1 MIRNK
6 KAMLFCFQIILT
18 GALITGAPCLA
29 SGDTGVNEVISQNS
43 DKNIVIVETNNTEIV
58 TDKNEN
64 NSAYADQDTGKE
76 ESVSDSVFG
85 SSDTASDST
94 EADHSGEGQIH
105 KPAGLKAPDFTSD
118 PDFVDDSTD
127 NTYGYYTIMGCTTVD
142 EEDMVAQYEAQ
153 NVEYPSGI
161 LTEGGAP
168 DIDTFCAIVIEEAD
182 AEGVRGEVVYEQA
195 MLETG
200 WLQFGGDASA
210 GQFNFSGLG
219 TTGGGVAGNSFPDV
233 RTGIRAQVQH
243 LKAYASS
250 EELVQACVDNRFQY
264 VARESAPY
272 VEWLG
277 IQENPYGGGWA
288 AGRSYG
294 YKLRSLLADL
304 KGEEYVWPEST
315 ETVER

>member
-1 MIRNK
+1 MYRFRNSFCLRMM
-6 KAMLFCFQIILT
+6 ML
-18 GALITGAPCLA
+18 A
-29 SGDTGVNEVISQNS
+29 GVL
-43 DKNIVIVETNNTEIV
+43 
-58 TDKNEN
+58 
-64 NSAYADQDTGKE
+64 
-76 ESVSDSVFG
+76 VFG
-85 SSDTASDST
+85 TPVGVFA
-94 EADHSGEGQIH
+94 EEVDHSMEGQIS
-105 KPAGLKAPDFTSD
+105 KPQSSGESD
-118 PDFVDDSTD
+118 TDSFVDDSTD
-127 NTYGYYTIMGCTTVD
+127 NTYGYYTIMGGTTAT

-168 DIDTFCAIVIEEAD
+168 DIDTFCTIVIEEAD

-200 WLQFGGDASA
+200 WLQFQGDASA

-250 EELVQACVDNRFQY
+250 EALNQECVDERFGY
-264 VARESAPY
+264 VTRETAPY

-277 IQENPYGGGWA
+277 IQENPYGSGWA
-288 AGRSYG
+288 AGKDYG
-294 YKLRSLLADL
+294 SKLRKILSSVS
-304 KGEEYVWPEST
+304 EM
-315 ETVER
+315 

>member
-1 MIRNK
+1 
-6 KAMLFCFQIILT
+6 ML
-18 GALITGAPCLA
+18 A
-29 SGDTGVNEVISQNS
+29 GVL
-43 DKNIVIVETNNTEIV
+43 
-58 TDKNEN
+58 
-64 NSAYADQDTGKE
+64 
-76 ESVSDSVFG
+76 VFG
-85 SSDTASDST
+85 TPAGVLAEDV
-94 EADHSGEGQIH
+94 DHSMEGQIS
-105 KPAGLKAPDFTSD
+105 KPQSSGESD
-118 PDFVDDSTD
+118 TDSFVDDSTD
-127 NTYGYYTIMGCTTVD
+127 NTYGYYTFCT
-142 EEDMVAQYEAQ
+142 
-153 NVEYPSGI
+153 
-161 LTEGGAP
+161 
-168 DIDTFCAIVIEEAD
+168 IVIEEAD

-250 EELVQACVDNRFQY
+250 EDLNQACVDNRFQY

-294 YKLRSLLADL
+294 YKLRSLLAGL
-304 KGEEYVWPEST
+304 KGEEYAWPEST

>member
-1 MIRNK
+1 MMGTWQAFWCSERLQVFWQRKRIILWRVRFRSLSHLERVIQRVLWMIP
-6 KAMLFCFQIILT
+6 QIILMD
-18 GALITGAPCLA
+18 IIR
-29 SGDTGVNEVISQNS
+29 SW
-43 DKNIVIVETNNTEIV
+43 
-58 TDKNEN
+58 
-64 NSAYADQDTGKE
+64 
-76 ESVSDSVFG
+76 
-85 SSDTASDST
+85 
-94 EADHSGEGQIH
+94 
-105 KPAGLKAPDFTSD
+105 
-118 PDFVDDSTD
+118 
-127 NTYGYYTIMGCTTVD
+127 GCTTVD
-142 EEDMVAQYEAQ
+142 AEDMVVQYEAQ

-168 DIDTFCAIVIEEAD
+168 DIDTFCTIVIEEAD
-182 AEGVRGEVVYEQA
+182 AEGVRGEVVFEQA

-210 GQFNFSGLG
+210 VQFNFSGLG

-250 EELVQACVDNRFQY
+250 EELNQACVDNRFQY
-264 VARESAPY
+264 VTRESAPY

-294 YKLRSLLADL
+294 YKLRSLLAEL
-304 KGEEYVWPEST
+304 KGEEYTWPEST
-315 ETVER
+315 ETVEK

>member
-6 KAMLFCFQIILT
+6 KAMLFCSQIVLT
-18 GALITGAPCLA
+18 GALIIGAPCLTF
-29 SGDTGVNEVISQNS
+29 GDTDLSC
-43 DKNIVIVETNNTEIV
+43 
-58 TDKNEN
+58 
-64 NSAYADQDTGKE
+64 
-76 ESVSDSVFG
+76 
-85 SSDTASDST
+85 
-94 EADHSGEGQIH
+94 EGQIH
-105 KPAGLKAPDFTSD
+105 KPAALDAPDFTSE

-142 EEDMVAQYEAQ
+142 VEDMVAQYEAQ

-168 DIDTFCAIVIEEAD
+168 DIDTFCTIVIEEAD
-182 AEGVRGEVVYEQA
+182 AEGVRGEVVFEQA

-243 LKAYASS
+243 LKAYASA
-250 EELVQACVDNRFQY
+250 EDLNQACVDNRFQY

-294 YKLRSLLADL
+294 YKLRSLLAGL
-304 KGEEYVWPEST
+304 KGEEYAWPEST

>member
-1 MIRNK
+1 MYRFRNC
-6 KAMLFCFQIILT
+6 FCLRMMV
-18 GALITGAPCLA
+18 LA
-29 SGDTGVNEVISQNS
+29 GVL
-43 DKNIVIVETNNTEIV
+43 
-58 TDKNEN
+58 
-64 NSAYADQDTGKE
+64 
-76 ESVSDSVFG
+76 VFG
-85 SSDTASDST
+85 TPAGVLAEDV
-94 EADHSGEGQIH
+94 DHSMEGQIS
-105 KPAGLKAPDFTSD
+105 KPQSSGESD
-118 PDFVDDSTD
+118 TDSFVDDSTD

-142 EEDMVAQYEAQ
+142 VEDMVAQYEAQ
-153 NVEYPSGI
+153 NGVSFGCPDR
-161 LTEGGAP
+161 GGAP
-168 DIDTFCAIVIEEAD
+168 DIDTFCTIVIEEAD

-210 GQFNFSGLG
+210 GSLIFPGL
-219 TTGGGVAGNSFPDV
+219 NYRWRRCRKFFPDV

-250 EELVQACVDNRFQY
+250 EDLNQACVDNRFQY

-294 YKLRSLLADL
+294 YKLRSLLAGL
-304 KGEEYVWPEST
+304 KGEEYAWPEST

>member
-1 MIRNK
+1 MYRFRNS
-6 KAMLFCFQIILT
+6 FCLRMMV
-18 GALITGAPCLA
+18 LA
-29 SGDTGVNEVISQNS
+29 GVL
-43 DKNIVIVETNNTEIV
+43 
-58 TDKNEN
+58 
-64 NSAYADQDTGKE
+64 
-76 ESVSDSVFG
+76 VFG
-85 SSDTASDST
+85 TPAGVLAE
-94 EADHSGEGQIH
+94 EADHSMEGQIS
-105 KPAGLKAPDFTSD
+105 KPQSSGESD
-118 PDFVDDSTD
+118 TEGFVDDSTD

-142 EEDMVAQYEAQ
+142 AEDMVVQYEAQ

-168 DIDTFCAIVIEEAD
+168 DIDTFCTIVIEEAD
-182 AEGVRGEVVYEQA
+182 AEGVRGEVVFEQA

-250 EELVQACVDNRFQY
+250 EELNQACVDNRFQY
-264 VARESAPY
+264 VSRESAPY

-288 AGRSYG
+288 AGRNYG
-294 YKLRSLLADL
+294 YKLRSLLAEL
-304 KGEEYVWPEST
+304 KGEEYTWPEST

>member
-1 MIRNK
+1 M
-6 KAMLFCFQIILT
+6 
-18 GALITGAPCLA
+18 
-29 SGDTGVNEVISQNS
+29 
-43 DKNIVIVETNNTEIV
+43 
-58 TDKNEN
+58 
-64 NSAYADQDTGKE
+64 
-76 ESVSDSVFG
+76 
-85 SSDTASDST
+85 
-94 EADHSGEGQIH
+94 
-105 KPAGLKAPDFTSD
+105 
-118 PDFVDDSTD
+118 
-127 NTYGYYTIMGCTTVD
+127 
-142 EEDMVAQYEAQ
+142 AQYEAQ
-153 NVEYPSGI
+153 NVEYPSDV

-168 DIDTFCAIVIEEAD
+168 DIDSFCTIVIEEAD

-250 EELVQACVDNRFQY
+250 EELTQACVDNRFQY

>member
-1 MIRNK
+1 MYRFRNR
-6 KAMLFCFQIILT
+6 FCLRMMV
-18 GALITGAPCLA
+18 LA
-29 SGDTGVNEVISQNS
+29 GVL
-43 DKNIVIVETNNTEIV
+43 
-58 TDKNEN
+58 
-64 NSAYADQDTGKE
+64 
-76 ESVSDSVFG
+76 VFG
-85 SSDTASDST
+85 TPAGVLAEDV
-94 EADHSGEGQIH
+94 DHSMEGQIS
-105 KPAGLKAPDFTSD
+105 KPQSSGENNADG
-118 PDFVDDSTD
+118 FVDDSTD

-142 EEDMVAQYEAQ
+142 AEDMVAQYEAQ
-153 NVEYPSGI
+153 NVEYPSDV

-168 DIDTFCAIVIEEAD
+168 DIDSFCTIVIEEAD

-250 EELVQACVDNRFQY
+250 EESERRLVWIIGFNMLPGRVLLMWSGLGFRRILMGVDGL
-264 VARESAPY
+264 
-272 VEWLG
+272 LG
-277 IQENPYGGGWA
+277 GVMGIN
-288 AGRSYG
+288 
-294 YKLRSLLADL
+294 LRSLLADL

>member
-1 MIRNK
+1 MYRFRNC
-6 KAMLFCFQIILT
+6 FCLRMMV
-18 GALITGAPCLA
+18 LA
-29 SGDTGVNEVISQNS
+29 GVL
-43 DKNIVIVETNNTEIV
+43 
-58 TDKNEN
+58 
-64 NSAYADQDTGKE
+64 
-76 ESVSDSVFG
+76 VFG
-85 SSDTASDST
+85 TPVGILAEDV
-94 EADHSGEGQIH
+94 DHSMEGQIS
-105 KPAGLKAPDFTSD
+105 KPQSSGESNTDS
-118 PDFVDDSTD
+118 FVDDSTD

-142 EEDMVAQYEAQ
+142 VEDMVAQYEAQ
-153 NVEYPSGI
+153 NVEYPSDV

-168 DIDTFCAIVIEEAD
+168 DIDTFCTIVIEEAD

-250 EELVQACVDNRFQY
+250 EDLNQACVDNRFQY

-288 AGRSYG
+288 AGS
-294 YKLRSLLADL
+294 ADCHYRL
-304 KGEEYVWPEST
+304 YLPILCHCDDFGLCVLPLPWLEHCAGGFGRAAPRCNRYDCLCRYLVDDSGTIRPTYSSSRFEQL
-315 ETVER
+315 

>member
-6 KAMLFCFQIILT
+6 KAILFCSQIILT

-29 SGDTGVNEVISQNS
+29 SGAEIEV
-43 DKNIVIVETNNTEIV
+43 
-58 TDKNEN
+58 
-64 NSAYADQDTGKE
+64 AE
-76 ESVSDSVFG
+76 EDGTSGSVFG
-85 SSDTASDST
+85 SSATTADS
-94 EADHSGEGQIH
+94 EEVDHSGEGQIH
-105 KPAGLKAPDFTSD
+105 KPSSLEVPDFTSD

-142 EEDMVAQYEAQ
+142 AEDMVVQYEAQ

-168 DIDTFCAIVIEEAD
+168 DIDTFCTIVIEEAD
-182 AEGVRGEVVYEQA
+182 AEGVRGEVVFEQA

-250 EELVQACVDNRFQY
+250 EELNQACVDNRFQY
-264 VARESAPY
+264 VSRESAPY

-294 YKLRSLLADL
+294 YKLRSLLAEL
-304 KGEEYVWPEST
+304 KGEEYTWPEST
-315 ETVER
+315 ETVEK

>member
-6 KAMLFCFQIILT
+6 KAMLFCSQIILT

-29 SGDTGVNEVISQNS
+29 SGAEIEV
-43 DKNIVIVETNNTEIV
+43 
-58 TDKNEN
+58 
-64 NSAYADQDTGKE
+64 AE
-76 ESVSDSVFG
+76 EDGTSGSVFG
-85 SSDTASDST
+85 SSATTADS
-94 EADHSGEGQIH
+94 EEVDHSGEGQIH
-105 KPAGLKAPDFTSD
+105 KPSSLEVPDFTSD

-142 EEDMVAQYEAQ
+142 AEDMVVQYEAQ

-168 DIDTFCAIVIEEAD
+168 DIDTFCTIVIEEAD
-182 AEGVRGEVVYEQA
+182 AEGVRGEVVFEQA

-250 EELVQACVDNRFQY
+250 EELNQACVDNRFQY
-264 VARESAPY
+264 VSRESAPY

-294 YKLRSLLADL
+294 YKLRSLLAEL
-304 KGEEYVWPEST
+304 KGEEYTWPEST
-315 ETVER
+315 ETVEK

>member
-1 MIRNK
+1 M
-6 KAMLFCFQIILT
+6 
-18 GALITGAPCLA
+18 
-29 SGDTGVNEVISQNS
+29 
-43 DKNIVIVETNNTEIV
+43 
-58 TDKNEN
+58 
-64 NSAYADQDTGKE
+64 
-76 ESVSDSVFG
+76 
-85 SSDTASDST
+85 
-94 EADHSGEGQIH
+94 
-105 KPAGLKAPDFTSD
+105 
-118 PDFVDDSTD
+118 
-127 NTYGYYTIMGCTTVD
+127 
-142 EEDMVAQYEAQ
+142 AQYEAQ

-168 DIDTFCAIVIEEAD
+168 DIDTFCTIVTEEAD
-182 AEGVRGEVVYEQA
+182 AEGVRGEVVFEQA

-250 EELVQACVDNRFQY
+250 DELNQVCVDNRFQY
-264 VARESAPY
+264 VTRESAPY
-272 VEWLG
+272 VEWRG

-294 YKLRSLLADL
+294 YKLRSLLANL
-304 KGEEYVWPEST
+304 KDEEYTWPEST
-315 ETVER
+315 ETVEK

>member
-1 MIRNK
+1 MFTDDGTCRRSGVRN
-6 KAMLFCFQIILT
+6 ACP
-18 GALITGAPCLA
+18 GVLA
-29 SGDTGVNEVISQNS
+29 E
-43 DKNIVIVETNNTEIV
+43 
-58 TDKNEN
+58 
-64 NSAYADQDTGKE
+64 
-76 ESVSDSVFG
+76 
-85 SSDTASDST
+85 
-94 EADHSGEGQIH
+94 EADHSMEGQIS
-105 KPAGLKAPDFTSD
+105 KPQSSGESD
-118 PDFVDDSTD
+118 TEGFVDDSTD

-142 EEDMVAQYEAQ
+142 AEDMVVQYEAQ

-168 DIDTFCAIVIEEAD
+168 DIDTFCTIVIEEAD
-182 AEGVRGEVVYEQA
+182 AEGVRGEVVFEQA

-250 EELVQACVDNRFQY
+250 EELTQACVDNRFQY

-304 KGEEYVWPEST
+304 KGEEYVWPAEYGDGWRGSGGQ
-315 ETVER
+315 

>member
-6 KAMLFCFQIILT
+6 KAMLFCSQIILT

-29 SGDTGVNEVISQNS
+29 SGAEIEV
-43 DKNIVIVETNNTEIV
+43 
-58 TDKNEN
+58 
-64 NSAYADQDTGKE
+64 AE
-76 ESVSDSVFG
+76 EDGTSGSVFG
-85 SSDTASDST
+85 SSATTADS
-94 EADHSGEGQIH
+94 EEVDHSGEGQIH
-105 KPAGLKAPDFTSD
+105 KPSSLEVPDFTSD

-142 EEDMVAQYEAQ
+142 VEDMVAQYEAQ

-168 DIDTFCAIVIEEAD
+168 DIDTFCTIVIEEAD
-182 AEGVRGEVVYEQA
+182 AEGVRGEVVFEQA

-250 EELVQACVDNRFQY
+250 EELNQACVDNRFQY
-264 VARESAPY
+264 VSRESAPY

-294 YKLRSLLADL
+294 YKLRSLLAEL
-304 KGEEYVWPEST
+304 KGEEYTWPEST
-315 ETVER
+315 ETVEK

>member
-1 MIRNK
+1 MYRFRNSFCLRMM
-6 KAMLFCFQIILT
+6 ML
-18 GALITGAPCLA
+18 A
-29 SGDTGVNEVISQNS
+29 GVL
-43 DKNIVIVETNNTEIV
+43 
-58 TDKNEN
+58 
-64 NSAYADQDTGKE
+64 
-76 ESVSDSVFG
+76 VFG
-85 SSDTASDST
+85 TPVGVFAE
-94 EADHSGEGQIH
+94 EADHSIEGQIS
-105 KPAGLKAPDFTSD
+105 KPQPSGESD
-118 PDFVDDSTD
+118 ADSFVDDSTD
-127 NTYGYYTIMGCTTVD
+127 NTYGYYTIMGCTTVTG
-142 EEDMVAQYEAQ
+142 EDMVAQYEAQ

-168 DIDTFCAIVIEEAD
+168 DIDTFCTIVTEEAD
-182 AEGVRGEVVYEQA
+182 AEGVRGEVVFEQA

-250 EELVQACVDNRFQY
+250 DELNQVCVDNRFQY
-264 VARESAPY
+264 VTRESAPY
-272 VEWLG
+272 MEWLG

-294 YKLRSLLADL
+294 YKLRSLLANL
-304 KGEEYVWPEST
+304 KGEEYTWPEST
-315 ETVER
+315 ETVEK